1 MSQMQV
7 RIILLVALALSA
19 AGCAAVQP
27 VSPGGP
33 LRNQPPYPI
42 WLAEKTQRT
51 EAAAAAWAQ
60 LTNQQGIS
68 GKATVALQPVTATI
82 QSLPENLRG
91 SLYLPKVGL
100 SAQMNDEETRESLR
114 RFLNE
119 WKTLVG
125 VEPAQLSLVG
135 ESTGTDGSKTAFY
148 EQRPFSYPLR
158 GDYGKV
164 VVRFT
169 TDRRVLN
176 ISSTAIPDSERIQAA
191 LKAALPVLK
200 SEEIPATLVERTFNY
215 SDSSGQHAYT
225 ITAANQVSVQQ
236 LVIYPRLVT
245 GPPAGLEFQLV
256 WEISLTNAPV
266 KVIYLDALR
275 DEVTAVSQ

>member
-1 MSQMQV
+1 MSHMQT
-7 RIILLVALALSA
+7 RIILLVAMALSA
-19 AGCAAVQP
+19 TGCAAVQP

-33 LRNQPPYPI
+33 LRNQPTYPVL
-42 WLAEKTQRT
+42 LAEKTQRT
-51 EAAAAAWAQ
+51 EAAASAWAQ

-68 GKATVALQPVTATI
+68 GKPKVALQPVTATI
-82 QSLPENLRG
+82 QSLPNNLSG

-100 SAQMNDEETRESLR
+100 SGQMNDEETRESLR

-119 WKTLVG
+119 WKTLIG
-125 VEPAQLSLVG
+125 AEPAQLSLVN
-135 ESTGTDGSKTAFY
+135 ESSGTDGSKTAFY

-164 VVRFT
+164 EVRFT

-176 ISSTAIPDSERIQAA
+176 VSSTAIPESERLQTA
-191 LKAALPVLK
+191 LKAAVPALK
-200 SEEIPATLVERTFNY
+200 SEEIPATLVGRTFNY
-215 SDSSGQHAYT
+215 SDSSGPHTYT
-225 ITAANQVSVQQ
+225 ITAATQVTVQQ
-236 LVIYPRLVT
+236 LVIYPRLVA
-245 GPPAGLEFQLV
+245 GPAATLEFPLA

-275 DEVTAVSQ
+275 DEVTAVSH